1 MLASAFL
8 AVAAAAERARNPGPA
23 GQIPLTRNEIA
34 SLFTSLI
41 IKPADERP
49 HRLRWSAWRRRHQHR
64 AQAMPLPAAS
74 PKTHEDHDLRL
85 EY

>member
-8 AVAAAAERARNPGPA
+8 AIAAATERAGNPGPA

-34 SLFTSLI
+34 SLFTHLT
-41 IKPADERP
+41 IKPANGAR

-64 AQAMPLPAAS
+64 AQTCHYQRQARNP
-74 PKTHEDHDLRL
+74 
-85 EY
+85 